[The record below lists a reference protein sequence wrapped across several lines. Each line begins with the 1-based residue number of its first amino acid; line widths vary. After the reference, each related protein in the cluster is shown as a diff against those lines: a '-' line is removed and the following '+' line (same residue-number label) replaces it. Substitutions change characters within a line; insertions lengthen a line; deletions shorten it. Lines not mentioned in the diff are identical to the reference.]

1 MSAHVPFPPTR
12 LLLRAP
18 AAPLDQL
25 LGQLCDQVHTAP
37 GLPEG
42 LSPDELRALLPE
54 RLDAAETIAQHGIF
68 VSLRLHNVAGIRLA
82 FATLARPVP
91 HPALA
96 EGLRWVAL
104 VVSPRERPVQE
115 LRVLEQLRQLGADP
129 AWRRWID
136 EAEDPV
142 GLAAWLDARL
152 REEDGTLT
160 ARDLMRPSMG
170 RTGPDT
176 PIPALVKKM
185 AAHGLEAVGVTD
197 DQRRV
202 IGQITAQDLFTFGM
216 PDFFHQL
223 KSVSFIPDFDP
234 FEAYFAREGNLVAR
248 DVMGSSF
255 CTLPPDATLLEV
267 VFALTVQGHPKVYVV
282 EDDALIGVIDRIRVL
297 DRILSP

>member
-1 MSAHVPFPPTR
+1 MSAHVPFPPAR

-25 LGQLCDQVHTAP
+25 LAQLCAQVRTAP

-42 LSPDELRALLPE
+42 LALDELLALLPE
-54 RLDAAETIAQHGIF
+54 RLAAADTIAQHGIF
-68 VSLRLHNVAGIRLA
+68 VSLRLHHLAGIRLA
-82 FATLARPVP
+82 FATLAVPVP
-91 HPALA
+91 HPGLA
-96 EGLRWVAL
+96 EGLRWIAL
-104 VVSPRERPVQE
+104 VVAPRERPVQE

-136 EAEDPV
+136 EADDAV

-152 REEDGTLT
+152 REDDGTMT
-160 ARDLMRPSMG
+160 ARDLMRPSLG

-176 PIPALVKKM
+176 PIPVLVKKM
-185 AAHGLEAVGVTD
+185 ATHGLEAVGVTD

-216 PDFFHQL
+216 PDFFQQL

-234 FEAYFAREGNLVAR
+234 FEAYFAREGTLVAR
-248 DVMGSSF
+248 DVMGGHF
-255 CTLPPDATLLEV
+255 CTLPPEATLLEV

-282 EDDALIGVIDRIRVL
+282 ENDALIGVIDRIRVL

>member
-1 MSAHVPFPPTR
+1 MSAHVPFPPAR

-18 AAPLDQL
+18 AAPLEQL

-37 GLPEG
+37 GLPHG

-54 RLDAAETIAQHGIF
+54 RIEAADTIAQHGIF

-82 FATLARPVP
+82 FATLAQPLP

-136 EAEDPV
+136 AADDPV

-176 PIPALVKKM
+176 PVPALVKKM
-185 AAHGLEAVGVTD
+185 ATHGLEAVGVTD

-216 PDFFHQL
+216 PDFFQQL

-234 FEAYFAREGNLVAR
+234 FEAYFARESTLLAR
-248 DVMGSSF
+248 DVMGSNF
-255 CTLPPDATLLEV
+255 CTLPPEATLLEV

-282 EDDALIGVIDRIRVL
+282 ENDALIGVIDRIRVL